1 MYESQTVGFKQLE
14 VEDRE
19 IFMRCDMA
27 PEADCVYQYT
37 PARLTDQQIAEGVL
51 KRGAAGAFWM
61 DKMQSLED
69 LEHIMIKPV
78 KPKAY
83 LAAHTT
89 LEPGL
94 KYKLG

>member
-27 PEADCVYQYT
+27 PEADCLYQYT

-69 LEHIMIKPV
+69 LEHITIV
-78 KPKAY
+78 WDCVDWSEA
-83 LAAHTT
+83 
-89 LEPGL
+89 
-94 KYKLG
+94 